1 MREIAANKITETA
14 KNLIIEAN
22 TNLSED
28 VLEALN
34 KALKNEKSNTGRE
47 ILRQIIKNSK
57 IALEEKLA
65 VCQDTGFAIV
75 FVEIGKNVQ
84 ISGGDLKAAINEG
97 VAQGYTQ
104 GYFRKSI
111 VEDPIHRKNSGDNT
125 PAIIHTEIV
134 PGDKLKLTLLT
145 KGGGAENCSAIKMFR
160 PTDSYE
166 EINEFILETVKNAGA
181 NACPPIIVGVGIGG
195 TFDYAPVLAKK
206 ALLRKVGA
214 HSSAFETKEWEKELL
229 KKINQTGI
237 GPMGLGGTTTALAV
251 NIERHPCHISSLPV
265 AINIDCHAH
274 RVKEATL

>member
-1 MREIAANKITETA
+1 MREIAA
-14 KNLIIEAN
+14 KNISGTVKRLIIEAN
-22 TNLSED
+22 TILSED
-28 VLEALN
+28 VLAALN
-34 KALKNEKSNTGRE
+34 KALAQEKSDTGRE

-75 FVEIGKNVQ
+75 FVEIGENVQ
-84 ISGGDLKAAINEG
+84 ITGGSLKAAINEG
-97 VAQGYTQ
+97 VAQGYTE

-111 VEDPIHRKNSGDNT
+111 VEDPIHRKNTGDNT

-145 KGGGAENCSAIKMFR
+145 KGGGAENCSAIKMLK

-166 EINEFILETVKNAGA
+166 EINQFVLETVKNAGA
-181 NACPPIIVGVGIGG
+181 NACPPMIIGVGIGG
-195 TFDYAPVLAKK
+195 TFDYAPILAKK
-206 ALLRKVGA
+206 ALLRKVGK
-214 HSSAFETKEWEKELL
+214 HSSAHETKEWEKELL
-229 KKINQTGI
+229 EKINQTGI

-265 AINIDCHAH
+265 AVNIDCHAH